1 MEIDLPVFSDTL
13 RGPDFSDRMTGAPD
27 HIIQASG
34 RFIADKSGAVMAV
47 DVKSLNEKQLD
58 ELSRKIAARKND
70 LGKERLSRVRA
81 KVDALLKAEGTT
93 FAEVYGTRGRRGKRG
108 KVAPKYR
115 NPADPSMTWSGRGK
129 RPRWFN
135 AALKSGKSEKSLLIK

>member
-1 MEIDLPVFSDTL
+1 
-13 RGPDFSDRMTGAPD
+13 
-27 HIIQASG
+27 
-34 RFIADKSGAVMAV
+34 MAV
-47 DVKSLNEKQLD
+47 DVKSLNEKQLED
-58 ELSRKIAARKND
+58 LSRKIAARKND
-70 LGKERLSRVRA
+70 LGKERFAKVRA
-81 KVDALLKAEGTT
+81 KVDALLKAEGVT
-93 FAEVYGTRGRRGKRG
+93 FGDLYGTRGRRGKRG